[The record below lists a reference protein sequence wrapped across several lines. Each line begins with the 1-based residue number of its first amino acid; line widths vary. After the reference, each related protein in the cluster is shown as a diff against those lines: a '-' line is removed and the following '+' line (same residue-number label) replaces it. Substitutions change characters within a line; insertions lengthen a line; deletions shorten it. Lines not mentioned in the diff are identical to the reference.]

1 MTKRQIT
8 YLGCVALMAASGVS
22 AATPAHAAVTHN
34 VQPGQSIQAAVNKAK
49 PGDVINIAAGTYHE
63 SVTITT
69 SDLTLRGAGKRTVIA
84 PPATPG
90 RDACAQKGNG
100 VCVIGTDA
108 KPIEGV
114 EIGSLTVRAFKKNGI
129 WASRTDDLTVRKVT
143 VEKNGN
149 WGIAQERSVGGEFR
163 GNIARDNAESGIFLS
178 NTTDTEAG
186 ALDTKGAVVTGNYLA
201 GNRIGVTIRRLRN
214 LVVEG
219 NAVTGNCAGVFV
231 VGDEG
236 VPRTGDLAV
245 RGNSIFQN
253 NKQCPKTARLPE
265 IQGAGIVL
273 TGVEQTTI
281 ASNVIWGHTGKSPFA
296 GGIVLFKS
304 IVGSPSSHND
314 ISNNVLVGNTVPDLA
329 NRDTGQGNTFGGN
342 FCKASE
348 PAGMC

>member
-8 YLGCVALMAASGVS
+8 YLGCAALLAASGMG
-22 AATPAHAAVTHN
+22 AAVPAHAAGTHD
-34 VQPGQSIQAAVNKAK
+34 VQPGESIQAAVNAAK
-49 PGDVINIAAGTYHE
+49 PGDVITIGAGTFHE

-84 PPATPG
+84 PPATAG
-90 RDACAQKGNG
+90 KDACAQKGNG
-100 VCVIGTDA
+100 ICVIGTDA
-108 KPIEGV
+108 RPVEGV
-114 EIGSLTVRAFKKNGI
+114 QIGSLTVRAFKKNGV

-186 ALDTKGAVVTGNYLA
+186 ALDTKGAVVSGNYLA

-219 NAVTGNCAGVFV
+219 NAITGNCAGVFV

-273 TGVEQTTI
+273 TGAEHTTV
-281 ASNVIWGHTGKSPFA
+281 SGNVVWGHTGKSPFA

-304 IVGSPSSHND
+304 IVGSPNSRND

-329 NRDTGQGNTFGGN
+329 NRDTGEGNTFGGN